1 MALCE
6 EQVAAVVVE
15 VGAQVTTHAVQ
26 NGVEMDKVTIVLL
39 KVVKVHH
46 MVETQEL
53 QEEDGVQVAV
63 HQVTHMVD

>member
-6 EQVAAVVVE
+6 EQVVVVVVE
-15 VGAQVTTHAVQ
+15 VGVQVTTHAVQ

-53 QEEDGVQVAV
+53 QEEDGVQVVV